1 MENGLV
7 KREVMMEII
16 GCLIL
21 IMAASIRCVHDSK
34 GENIRADFLFSCP
47 AKASARHN
55 NTKMVHDPPTDIDRR
70 ELDLC

>member
-34 GENIRADFLFSCP
+34 GENIRADFLFS
-47 AKASARHN
+47 
-55 NTKMVHDPPTDIDRR
+55 
-70 ELDLC
+70 